1 MPIDYKT
8 ISRALQRCNASNEV
22 VLLPGIYNE
31 RVIMKLTERQ
41 PQAEFNKPRKI
52 HVSIR
57 AAFPEKGA
65 AITFLSSTAVNE
77 ACIHISGENVTV
89 SITNI
94 QILHSSRGND
104 IWGGNCAVFCEGGAI
119 ATMQGCKICSESGRG
134 VVLLTG
140 STMNMTNCTIADCA
154 ATGCYVSDPGTT
166 FLLSASNIIRNG
178 IGTRRSNSLAS
189 SSGSMELHD
198 FVPPGHSGLYIE
210 SAKSVINNCLISGNL
225 LTGR

>member
-1 MPIDYKT
+1 
-8 ISRALQRCNASNEV
+8 
-22 VLLPGIYNE
+22 VLLPGIYSE
-31 RVIMKLTERQ
+31 RVIVKQTERQ
-41 PQAEFNKPRKI
+41 PQAEGSKLMPI

-65 AITFLSSTAVNE
+65 ALTFVSSTAIDE
-77 ACIHISGENVTV
+77 ACIHISGEHV
-89 SITNI
+89 SVNITNI

-104 IWGGNCAVFCEGGAI
+104 IWGGNCAIFCEGGAT
-119 ATMQGCKICSESGRG
+119 ATIQGCKICSESGRG
-134 VVLLTG
+134 VVLLSG
-140 STMNMTNCTIADCA
+140 STMNMSNCTVADCA

-178 IGTRRSNSLAS
+178 VGTRRSSIVS
-189 SSGSMELHD
+189 SSPGNTNFND

-210 SAKSVINNCLISGNL
+210 SGKSVIENCLISGNL